1 MSETYTSVDIAVLL
15 NVPLCKVR
23 QVSRELKL
31 KINDERIGY
40 KHVITYNQDQFEL
53 IKNALGKNKGEVLTL
68 EQLREL
74 HPLVKDDRFFK
85 TTFFPDVKIDEEL

>member
-1 MSETYTSVDIAVLL
+1 MSETYTRADIAVLL
-15 NVPLCKVR
+15 NVPLCKVL
-23 QVSRELKL
+23 QVCRDLKL
-31 KINDERIGY
+31 KSDDERVGY

-53 IKNALGKNKGEVLTL
+53 IKKALGKKSEGLTL

>member
-1 MSETYTSVDIAVLL
+1 MSETYTRADIAVLL
-15 NVPLCKVR
+15 NVPLCKVL
-23 QVSRELKL
+23 QVCRDLKL
-31 KINDERIGY
+31 KYNDERVGY

-85 TTFFPDVKIDEEL
+85 TTFFPDVKIEGV